1 MRKDEKIE
9 NLTLVTR
16 PLVELPVGT
25 QIAKQ
30 RKKTKFIDLITPFVA
45 SDEAVSLDQLKEVT
59 SVGVQTL
66 KVYCREEEI
75 KMKIRAD
82 SDGKLWAVFTRR

>member
-1 MRKDEKIE
+1 MTKDEKIE
-9 NLTLVTR
+9 NITLVTR
-16 PLVELPVGT
+16 PLIELPVGT

-45 SDEAVSLDQLKEVT
+45 SNDAVFLDQLKEVM